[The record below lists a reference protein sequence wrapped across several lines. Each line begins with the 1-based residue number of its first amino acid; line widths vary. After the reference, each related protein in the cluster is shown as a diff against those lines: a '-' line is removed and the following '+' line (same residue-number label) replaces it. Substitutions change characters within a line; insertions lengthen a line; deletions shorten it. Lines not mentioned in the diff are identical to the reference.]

1 MCPNKKNKIPRSKYN
16 ELKKTY
22 LHKNRSLH
30 SLYNELREDIYID
43 QYTFFKIINRI
54 RLEEGYKPLNPKR
67 ERISNKKNNYHNP

>member
-43 QYTFFKIINRI
+43 QYTFFKIINWI
-54 RLEEGYKPLNPKR
+54 RLDEGSKPLNPKR

>member
-22 LHKNRSLH
+22 LRKNRSLH

-43 QYTFFKIINRI
+43 KYTFFRIINRI
-54 RLEEGYKPLNPKR
+54 RLEEGYKPLSPKR
-67 ERISNKKNNYHNP
+67 ERISNKKNDYHNP